1 MATPHLDPVIFEPLW
16 NANSLGSLVRLAVS
30 ALYGLLIGWERQH
43 STHYTGARVF
53 VIFTTSACL
62 FSMSAELAVLDA
74 GQGDVTR
81 VAGQVVTGIGFVCA
95 AFIFRERSSLRGV
108 STAVSLFMC
117 GAIGITLGYGFLTEA
132 TAALVITLACLLL
145 GRDQH
150 SAAVDDRG
158 SSDSI
163 TPVDPAHRHD
173 EP

>member
-1 MATPHLDPVIFEPLW
+1 MW
-16 NANSLGSLVRLAVS
+16 NANSLGSLVR
-30 ALYGLLIGWERQH
+30 QH
-43 STHYTGARVF
+43 STHYTG
-53 VIFTTSACL
+53 
-62 FSMSAELAVLDA
+62 A

-95 AFIFRERSSLRGV
+95 AFIFRERSILRDD

-117 GAIGITLGYGFLTEA
+117 GAIGITLGYRFLGYRFLGYTFLGYGFLTQA
-132 TAALVITLACLLL
+132 TAALAITVACLLL

-150 SAAVDDRG
+150 SAAVDNRG

-163 TPVDPAHRHD
+163 TPVDRAHRQD